1 MALPIFF
8 CWKNCPK
15 QVIITLTPGFVS
27 FARFS
32 ALIQTTRRK
41 WGKNP
46 GADPTTSNYNATGSL
61 LRFFE
66 KILSS
71 LKNALAYY
79 SASVVVVN

>member
-46 GADPTTSNYNATGSL
+46 GADPTGSL